1 MLLKAFGDIGLE
13 LGITEMI
20 PSSFDAGNPE
30 IVEDFS
36 LSVLIIRL
44 TASSNLSFAL
54 DDDFDSSAATEAS
67 RTTLFV
73 DSEADTVLDADEAIH
88 ASLGIDAMH
97 HCRDRGQTHHA
108 CHFAHFAVHLLEY
121 LLMPNSAFD

>member
-1 MLLKAFGDIGLE
+1 
-13 LGITEMI
+13 MI

-54 DDDFDSSAATEAS
+54 DDDFASSAATEAS

-73 DSEADTVLDADEAIH
+73 DSEADTVLDADEADTGFFGYRCD
-88 ASLGIDAMH
+88 ASLSRSRTNTSRLSFCAF
-97 HCRDRGQTHHA
+97 RGA
-108 CHFAHFAVHLLEY
+108 PARVLANAELGF
-121 LLMPNSAFD
+121 